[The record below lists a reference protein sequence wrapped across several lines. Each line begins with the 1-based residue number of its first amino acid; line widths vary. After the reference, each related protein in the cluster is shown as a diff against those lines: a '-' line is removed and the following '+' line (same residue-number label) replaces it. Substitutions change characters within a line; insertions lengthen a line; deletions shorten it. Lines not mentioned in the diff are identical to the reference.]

1 MTLPTSDTLVS
12 YPAGSTTSTGRVIHV
27 EPLAG
32 GRSAVLL
39 DTTAFHPV
47 DTAWPDQP
55 SDRGAL
61 IAGGVEHPIID
72 GVTGGIHEGVLHLGA
87 DLPVRGGTEG
97 WIFVVAHIVNGPGPA
112 VGSPVDIR
120 VDAEYRAALSAGH
133 TACHLASLALDAALA
148 PAWTKPAPTDA
159 LGAPAFD
166 ALAIETSRIHPNGSV
181 DVYRIG
187 KSLRRKGFTA
197 AALDE
202 LENVERLANA
212 QLEQWRSAGGAIRI
226 ERSSDELSARRTW
239 VCELAGGRTDIP
251 CGGTHLHDLAELA
264 QVTVTLSV
272 RDLEGAR
279 ELTMATTA
287 IPTSEGSPVPT
298 SNEQHIPEPTEASV
312 PELEVDQTEAPRP
325 EEAIAD
331 AVRAEPDVEDHGRAS
346 DRFESSP

>member
-1 MTLPTSDTLVS
+1 MTLPSTDTLVS
-12 YPAGSTTSTGRVIHV
+12 YPDGATGSTGTVIHV
-27 EPLAG
+27 EPLAD

-55 SDRGAL
+55 ADRGTL
-61 IAGGVEHPIID
+61 VAGDIEYPIVD

-87 DLPVRGGTEG
+87 DLPVRNGTDG
-97 WIFVVAHIVNGPGPA
+97 WIFVVAHIIDGSGPA
-112 VGSPVDIR
+112 EGSAVDVR
-120 VDAEYRAALSAGH
+120 VDADHRAALSAGH

-202 LENVERLANA
+202 LENVERLANS

-226 ERSSDELSARRTW
+226 ERSAHELSARRTW

-251 CGGTHLHDLAELA
+251 CGGTHLDDLSQLAE
-264 QVTVTLSV
+264 VTVKLEVT
-272 RDLEGAR
+272 DLEGAR
-279 ELTMATTA
+279 QLVMTTTA
-287 IPTSEGSPVPT
+287 TPSEHPAP
-298 SNEQHIPEPTEASV
+298 HIPQPNEASV
-312 PELEVDQTEAPRP
+312 PELEADQNDAPRP
-325 EEAIAD
+325 EEEIAD
-331 AVRAEPDVEDHGRAS
+331 VLRAEPDVGDHR
-346 DRFESSP
+346 